1 MSEEA
6 LSVPDIAPAPAEGAE
21 QPAGSPDIAAVK
33 PRQAYRGR
41 VTRVDL
47 GGAFV
52 DIGVGVEAYIHIS
65 QINAESPVTRVAD
78 VLKAGDEIEVYVAS
92 VNPQTRRI
100 TLTMTRPPKYDW
112 ADLEVG
118 LKITNAR
125 VVALESFGA
134 FVDIDGPKHGLV
146 PFNLMPKGK
155 RPKVGDVLDAVWV
168 IEASEEK
175 RRIGLTMIEP
185 PALPWEKIHRGDTLR
200 GVVTRIERKGAFVD
214 VGAEREGL
222 IRSSSFG
229 AGFVNVSDFV
239 TLNEEISVRVIKVD
253 PARKQ
258 LDLAMEGIN
267 PEDFELSSGPDEVL
281 SPMAAAFQR
290 AQRGRRDTKP
300 AQQSQSRT
308 ERKLSQQDEILA
320 RTLQQ
325 LQSQRQK

>member
-1 MSEEA
+1 MA
-6 LSVPDIAPAPAEGAE
+6 
-21 QPAGSPDIAAVK
+21 SPEVAAVR
-33 PRQAYRGR
+33 PRQAYQGK

-65 QINAESPVTRVAD
+65 QINAETPVTRVAD
-78 VLKAGDEIEVYVAS
+78 VLKVGDEIQVYVAS

-100 TLTMTRPPKYDW
+100 NLTMTRPPKFDW
-112 ADLEVG
+112 ADLDIG

-155 RPKVGDVLDAVWV
+155 RPKIGDVLDAVWV

-175 RRIGLTMIEP
+175 RRIGLTMVEP
-185 PALPWEKIHRGDTLR
+185 PALPWEKIRRGDMLKGT
-200 GVVTRIERKGAFVD
+200 VTRIERKGAFVD

-229 AGFVNVSDFV
+229 SGFVNVSDFV
-239 TLNEEISVRVIKVD
+239 TLNEQVSVRVVKVD
-253 PARKQ
+253 PAKKQ
-258 LDLAMEGIN
+258 LDLAIEGIN

-290 AQRGRRDTKP
+290 AQRGRRDSIP
-300 AQQSQSRT
+300 AQSRT

-325 LQSQRQK
+325 LQSQRRK

>member
-1 MSEEA
+1 MSEEV
-6 LSVPDIAPAPAEGAE
+6 LSAPDIAPAPERSAEE
-21 QPAGSPDIAAVK
+21 PAASPEVAAVK
-33 PRQAYRGR
+33 PRQAYLGK

-65 QINAESPVTRVAD
+65 QISAEAPVTRVAD
-78 VLKAGDEIEVYVAS
+78 VLKVGDEIQVYVAS

-100 TLTMTRPPKYDW
+100 NLTMTRPPKYDW
-112 ADLEVG
+112 ADLDIG
-118 LKITNAR
+118 LKIPNAR

-175 RRIGLTMIEP
+175 RRIGLTMVEP
-185 PALPWEKIHRGDTLR
+185 PALPWEKIHRGDTLK
-200 GVVTRIERKGAFVD
+200 GTVTRIERKGAFVD

-239 TLNEEISVRVIKVD
+239 TVNEQVLVRVVKVD
-253 PARKQ
+253 PAKKQ
-258 LDLAMEGIN
+258 LDLAMEGVN

-290 AQRGRRDTKP
+290 AQRGRRDSSP
-300 AQQSQSRT
+300 AQSRT

-325 LQSQRQK
+325 LQSQRRK